1 MWRLGKICKNFT
13 QTFHF
18 LFEVT
23 ALEYGVKMNVNKAVT
38 WHNVEQTK
46 RCEYFPDVVSDRVS
60 DRVDALLKGAAV
72 WRKEAVTRVYA
83 ESRGWK
89 VASGNSINVLLW
101 TGAEVC

>member
-1 MWRLGKICKNFT
+1 MWRLGKICKNCT

-38 WHNVEQTK
+38 GHNVEQTK
-46 RCEYFPDVVSDRVS
+46 RCEYFPDAVS

-72 WRKEAVTRVYA
+72 WRKGAVTRVYA
-83 ESRGWK
+83 ES
-89 VASGNSINVLLW
+89 
-101 TGAEVC
+101 TG